1 MNIAKMKVGTRLSLG
16 FGIVLLLLALMAVA
30 SAWRMQKTSNTMDAL
45 LNEGLK
51 NERMMAKWFGFIE
64 GSTVRTL
71 AAAKANDPA
80 TQKYFL
86 DQLAKT
92 VAEVNQIREE
102 IDKRATDPKLKTLLL
117 QAGELRADYQKI
129 RTRMFKE
136 KDAGNAEQANKILEA
151 EMLPA
156 LDTYLNSMR
165 QLTAYQRELID
176 GSGRN
181 VQLQSANSLQLVFV
195 LSVSAFI
202 LGTMLAIWITRS
214 IRQQLGGE
222 PFYAA
227 EVTSRIAAGDLAVE
241 VQTTAGDQ
249 TSLLYSIRVMHD
261 KLAEIVGQIRHGT
274 STIAS
279 ASSEISSGN
288 FDLSSR
294 TEHQASALQQTASS
308 MEQLTST
315 VKQNADHAKEAT
327 RLAHSASQV
336 AIQGGDVVSN
346 VVHTMSSINTS
357 SKKIVDIIGVID
369 GIAFQTNIL
378 ALNAAVEAARAG
390 EQGRGFAVVAAE
402 VRSLA
407 QRSAQAAKEIK
418 SLITDSV
425 EKVEEGSKLVAQAG
439 DTMEQVVNSVKQVSD
454 IIGEIS
460 AASSEQIA
468 GIEQINQAISEMDN
482 VTQQNAALVEQA
494 AASAQALQDQAQ
506 QQSELVGIFKLD
518 SHTMRAVAGTAPA
531 TLLRGK
537 PRPQLAKPA
546 APATAKSVALSASS
560 SASGAKKNQAAV
572 AQGWEE
578 F

>member
-1 MNIAKMKVGTRLSLG
+1 MNIAKMKVGTRLTLG
-16 FGIVLLLLALMAVA
+16 FGIVLLLLALMAAA
-30 SAWRMQKTSNTMDAL
+30 SAWRMQKTSTTMEAL

-51 NERMMAKWFGFIE
+51 NERMMAKWYGFIE

-71 AAAKANDPA
+71 AAAKASDPA

-92 VAEVNQIREE
+92 VAEVNQIRDE
-102 IDKRATDPKLKTLLL
+102 IDKRATDPKLKELLK
-117 QAGELRADYQKI
+117 QAGDLRTDYQKV
-129 RTRMFKE
+129 RSRVFKE
-136 KDAGNAEQANKILEA
+136 KDAGNVELANKILDA

-156 LDTYLNSMR
+156 LENYLKGMR
-165 QLTAYQRELID
+165 QLTDYQRDLID
-176 GSGRN
+176 SSGRS
-181 VQLQSANSLQLVFV
+181 VQLQSAHSLQLVFV
-195 LSVSAFI
+195 LSISAFI
-202 LGTMLAIWITRS
+202 LGTLLAIWITRS
-214 IRQQLGGE
+214 IGKQLGGE

-227 EVTSRIAAGDLAVE
+227 EVTGRIAAGDLAVE
-241 VQTTAGDQ
+241 VQTKAGDQ
-249 TSLLYSIRVMHD
+249 TSLLYSIRIMHD
-261 KLAEIVGQIRHGT
+261 KLADIVGQIRHGT
-274 STIAS
+274 HTIAS
-279 ASSEISSGN
+279 ASTEISSGN

-315 VKQNADHAKEAT
+315 VKQNADHAREAT
-327 RLAHSASQV
+327 RLANSASQV
-336 AIQGGDVVSN
+336 AVQGGEVVSN

-402 VRSLA
+402 VRNLA

-418 SLITDSV
+418 GLITDSV

-439 DTMEQVVNSVKQVSD
+439 STMEQVVSSVKQVSD

-460 AASSEQIA
+460 AASNEQIA

-506 QQSELVGIFKLD
+506 QQSDLVGIFKLD
-518 SHTMRAVAGTAPA
+518 GHVMRAVTTPRTAVAKLAPSKPRKQLANPVSRPASAASSPAPA
-531 TLLRGK
+531 
-537 PRPQLAKPA
+537 
-546 APATAKSVALSASS
+546 
-560 SASGAKKNQAAV
+560 KKARAV
-572 AQGWEE
+572 ATQQDGWEE